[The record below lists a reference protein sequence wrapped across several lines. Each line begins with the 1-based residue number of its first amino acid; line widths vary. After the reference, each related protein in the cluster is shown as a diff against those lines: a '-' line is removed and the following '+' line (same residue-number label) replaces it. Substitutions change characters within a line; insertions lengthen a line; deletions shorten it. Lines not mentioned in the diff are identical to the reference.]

1 MTFMKINLKM
11 EMTHGF
17 KKGHQELEM
26 MDEKITNQRKDLL
39 IYIQNTIG
47 ALSSEILI
55 EETEIKYY
63 EALVKKMP
71 LSERDLA
78 SIQRK
83 LEVNE
88 KLYEFLLE
96 KRANTFIAKS
106 GIVPQTKIIEKARTV
121 GIVGGKD
128 NIKVLIFITIGFL
141 IALIISIIIRLFFE
155 KITQINELS
164 RYNKI
169 PVLGG
174 LPLLKNFDQILSI
187 KIKSKDN
194 FVESLRAIRT
204 SMNFLMNKNSESK
217 DDFKS
222 FLITSIHPGEGKTF
236 TTLNLARIF
245 ASSGKRVLVVDFDMH
260 KPKVH
265 KELQLQN
272 EIGNST
278 NLSRKTS
285 FDEVFK

>member
-1 MTFMKINLKM
+1 
-11 EMTHGF
+11 MTHGF

-155 KITQINELS
+155 KITQINELADTT
-164 RYNKI
+164 KI
-169 PVLGG
+169 PCT
-174 LPLLKNFDQILSI
+174 
-187 KIKSKDN
+187 
-194 FVESLRAIRT
+194 RWAT
-204 SMNFLMNKNSESK
+204 SF
-217 DDFKS
+217 
-222 FLITSIHPGEGKTF
+222 
-236 TTLNLARIF
+236 
-245 ASSGKRVLVVDFDMH
+245 
-260 KPKVH
+260 
-265 KELQLQN
+265 KEL
-272 EIGNST
+272 
-278 NLSRKTS
+278 
-285 FDEVFK
+285 

>member
-1 MTFMKINLKM
+1 M

-26 MDEKITNQRKDLL
+26 MDEKLPISEKDLL

-55 EETEIKYY
+55 EDTEINYY
-63 EALVKKMP
+63 ESLVKKMP

-128 NIKVLIFITIGFL
+128 NMKVLIFVTIGFL
-141 IALIISIIIRLFFE
+141 IALIISIIIRLF
-155 KITQINELS
+155 
-164 RYNKI
+164 
-169 PVLGG
+169 
-174 LPLLKNFDQILSI
+174 LK
-187 KIKSKDN
+187 K
-194 FVESLRAIRT
+194 
-204 SMNFLMNKNSESK
+204 
-217 DDFKS
+217 
-222 FLITSIHPGEGKTF
+222 
-236 TTLNLARIF
+236 
-245 ASSGKRVLVVDFDMH
+245 
-260 KPKVH
+260 
-265 KELQLQN
+265 
-272 EIGNST
+272 
-278 NLSRKTS
+278 
-285 FDEVFK
+285 

>member
-1 MTFMKINLKM
+1 M
-11 EMTHGF
+11 
-17 KKGHQELEM
+17 
-26 MDEKITNQRKDLL
+26 L

-121 GIVGGKD
+121 GVVGGKD
-128 NIKVLIFITIGFL
+128 NIKVLIFITIFL
-141 IALIISIIIRLFFE
+141 IALIISTIIRLF
-155 KITQINELS
+155 
-164 RYNKI
+164 
-169 PVLGG
+169 
-174 LPLLKNFDQILSI
+174 LKN
-187 KIKSKDN
+187 
-194 FVESLRAIRT
+194 
-204 SMNFLMNKNSESK
+204 NS
-217 DDFKS
+217 
-222 FLITSIHPGEGKTF
+222 
-236 TTLNLARIF
+236 N
-245 ASSGKRVLVVDFDMH
+245 
-260 KPKVH
+260 
-265 KELQLQN
+265 
-272 EIGNST
+272 
-278 NLSRKTS
+278 
-285 FDEVFK
+285 